1 MQKIG
6 VLAMA
11 LVFLAG
17 CKSVELA
24 EVDEFAP
31 ETPINSPEQA
41 KRLIEEHTPRHP
53 PVYRQDG

>member
-1 MQKIG
+1 
-6 VLAMA
+6 MA